1 MGCGSSSAKP
11 PSGEQPVFNKSGKT
25 KEQMDADVEAAA
37 APTSVLKLD
46 RNSLLEKVFKACD
59 ADGNGYIDLGE
70 YRAVSDEPEDFI
82 EDLFFTMLDE
92 DGDSKLSR
100 DEVRGGPPTGSHP
113 SPDCEPDRH
122 LVHIVQFLKAN
133 LDTCGA
139 MSDPEF
145 QKQIDRWLQLASS
158 ARQDALAASQAERHT
173 KIKDQH
179 KTGGSRRATSHEQ
192 ADKKLRQLRSA
203 DATGG

>member
-100 DEVRGGPPTGSHP
+100 DE
-113 SPDCEPDRH
+113 
-122 LVHIVQFLKAN
+122 FLKAN